1 MTVLT
6 VEPPEYYP
14 VVEKLFAG
22 NIRDALETLGV
33 ELVGMKVGVK
43 PVGRVIKLAFL
54 FEIRRPETFLPGELD
69 SIISGLLEK
78 LAEDATRTFGRLY
91 DARFQVAG
99 FRTIEAAGKPRKE
112 EINLVV
118 NCPDD
123 IKRTIE
129 RLGKGLVIYLK
140 DKRIDFS
147 TIVLNMP
154 PDGRPQLT
162 ITLLLPDEKPSSVK
176 ENLAKDLTHKASSYL
191 RTLNAEYISVRAR
204 VLDPGD
210 KTVGIIMKRL
220 DQIEKEAEELAEM
233 DEIRDLMSVL
243 GKETRES

>member
-99 FRTIEAAGKPRKE
+99 FRTIEAARKPRKE
-112 EINLVV
+112 EVSLVV
-118 NCPDD
+118 SCPDD
-123 IKRTIE
+123 IRRTIE

-140 DKRIDFS
+140 DKRVEFS
-147 TIVLNMP
+147 TITLTMP
-154 PDGRPQLT
+154 VDGRPKLT
-162 ITLLLPDEKPSSVK
+162 ITLLVPEKKSPHDK
-176 ENLAKDLTHKASSYL
+176 AALAKELERKSTSYL
-191 RTLNAEYISVRAR
+191 RTLNAGYISVEAK

-210 KTVGIIMKRL
+210 KKIGVIMKKL
-220 DQIEKEAEELAEM
+220 DEIEKEAEELSRM
-233 DEIRDLMSVL
+233 DDIRELMSVL
-243 GKETRES
+243 GKGTPES